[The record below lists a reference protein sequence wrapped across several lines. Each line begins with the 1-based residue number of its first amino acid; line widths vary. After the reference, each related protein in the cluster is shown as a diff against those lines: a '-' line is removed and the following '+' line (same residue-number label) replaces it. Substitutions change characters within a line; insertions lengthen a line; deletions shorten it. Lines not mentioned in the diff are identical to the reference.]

1 MLVEKNVVP
10 LQRKTQAG
18 CSSARLEYASGGRV
32 VAGSNPVT
40 PTGKSLENQTI
51 FEAFAFLYIL
61 LNAFC
66 GCLLAILFLSLYIRN
81 NSKLL
86 LWLWW
91 FFVFVKGVIEFIY
104 KSHPLRTQGKH
115 LRVQNS

>member
-1 MLVEKNVVP
+1 MWIEKKVVP

-51 FEAFAFLYIL
+51 FEAFAFLPFPKFRAVDGL
-61 LNAFC
+61 TCKSWGLRKKFSQSKEEK
-66 GCLLAILFLSLYIRN
+66 LDIRN
-81 NSKLL
+81 SSKLSSERFYFSIENL
-86 LWLWW
+86 C
-91 FFVFVKGVIEFIY
+91 KGI
-104 KSHPLRTQGKH
+104 G
-115 LRVQNS
+115 